1 MSIIDNDM
9 YTVYENKDGRTRIYD
24 KKTHKV
30 SSYPRYLMGVELG
43 RPLMNNEDVH
53 HIDGNPLNNDI
64 SNLIVIDHS
73 EHERLHSTKYHD
85 MEYRCSYCNQT
96 FIWTATSQRKF
107 YSNKRR
113 KTNMTGP
120 FCSKRCTALG
130 SANEHRDRNVLSE
143 CE

>member
-1 MSIIDNDM
+1 MSVIDNDM
-9 YTVYENKDGRTRIYD
+9 HTVYENKDGRTRIYD

-30 SSYPRYLMGVELG
+30 SSYPRYLMEVELG

-73 EHERLHSTKYHD
+73 EHERLHSRKYYD
-85 MEYRCSYCNQT
+85 IEYHCSYCNQT
-96 FIWTATSQRKF
+96 FIWTASSQMNF

-113 KTNMTGP
+113 RANMTGP
-120 FCSKRCTALG
+120 FCSKRCAALG